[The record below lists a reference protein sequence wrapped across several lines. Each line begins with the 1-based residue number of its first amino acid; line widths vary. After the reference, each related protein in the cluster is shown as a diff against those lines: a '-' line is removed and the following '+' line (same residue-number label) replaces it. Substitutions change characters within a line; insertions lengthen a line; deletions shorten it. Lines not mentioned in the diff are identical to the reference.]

1 MIFCIKLYHLTKN
14 FLAQFAL
21 LSFILEQLIFISA
34 ATAQTLPITSDGS
47 TNTQVTQTA
56 SGIDQINIAA
66 PNSSGLSHNKFT
78 DYNVNSAGQIINNFS
93 SSSNNA
99 LTSTQIGGLVTA
111 NPNLVN
117 SGSAKIILNEVT
129 SGNVSQ
135 LLGYTEIAG
144 TKADLILANPNG
156 IACSGCGFINTAR
169 LLMVAGSSDFDSLG
183 NLGFNLK
190 EQANPN
196 LYVPL
201 ITVEGLGLDISRT
214 SSTDI
219 IASSVKLLSS
229 IYGSDNTALTI
240 KTGIGRYDFTNKE
253 ITGDNTQNN
262 TQAVFAIDA
271 SSIAKIQSGQIYLIA
286 TKKGVGVNMATEILA
301 SSTINIDANGDVYYS
316 KISAGESANLK
327 STATIQ
333 SIDSD
338 SEISAPS
345 LTIQASEFKN
355 LGSNS
360 ANNLNIQNSDTLT
373 NFGIIESLTLKLSN
387 ISNINNSG
395 SIFGQNSLNISGA
408 NLTNNSAARI
418 YSPVDYKI
426 ALTGFLTNSGLIN
439 SASNL
444 TINSNQLIN
453 NSEISA
459 KNNLTLSTTTSATNS
474 GNLIAV
480 KDLNFTANS
489 FTNSASIKS
498 SGASIFNLSSLTN
511 NKNSSIYADTTL
523 TLNLSSDLT
532 NSGSISAQRNLTVTG
547 SSNITN
553 SNKILSNSDINI
565 SAASFTN
572 NQNAIISSLAK
583 TLTITLTSNLQNDGN
598 LNSET
603 DLTFSSNSFS
613 NSGKII
619 AGKTLQTKAE
629 NSDEITV
636 SIASLGNLSIASKNS
651 FTNSGNL
658 QSTKNSKLNSGEV
671 FSNSGNIFS
680 YANLTI
686 SSTNFDNLAKVSG
699 YLNNSGEIS
708 TTSAANLTF
717 SNVINSNKILAN
729 SSLTI
734 NSASINNSSANSILA
749 SVNQDLNL
757 NITDF
762 LTNFGTIFAKTDL
775 TLASEI
781 QLNNFDN
788 SGSISFN
795 KLANSKSELK
805 VTDFINSG
813 KFYSNSTEDSLT
825 INSSNSFTNSNKL
838 SSGKNLTIN
847 FSGSFDNFANLS
859 AANNLTLSS
868 KSLSNNLTNSGQI
881 SALNDLT
888 IDTKSKISN
897 LGNILANNQIN
908 IAAINLNNGSSVNA
922 NAVISSLNGATTLT
936 TSSDINNYGEISS
949 KTALSLN
956 AVNLF
961 NYSNIIAATTL
972 TVDNFGLI
980 NNLGNFQSADSTTLT
995 STSLTNSGKIY
1006 SKSKSEITN
1015 SSDLT
1020 NYGNIYAENSV
1031 TVTSKNLINQTGAI
1045 LSANQNLTATTTNDI
1060 TNSGSIA
1067 ASNNLTLTA
1076 KNLTNSNLLQSGNNT
1091 KVTLTGNLTN
1101 NSKST
1106 IYSGNDLEIKT
1117 TGTSSSIDNSG
1128 SFSAISAAT
1137 FTSKT
1142 FINSNSILANNSLTV
1157 NSNSITNNSNSNL
1170 ASINQNLNLNITDFL
1185 TNFGTISAKT
1195 NLTLGSETQLNNFNN
1210 SGSIS
1215 FNKLTSTNSEL
1226 KVTDFTNSG
1235 NFYSNSTADS
1245 LIITSSNSFTNS
1257 GKINSASSLNL
1268 NSKNL
1273 DNSGQISSLGS
1284 LTIIDSATIT
1294 NSKQILASG
1303 ALTITA
1309 QNLNSSADSIANLAI
1324 ASLSDSLTLNIIN
1337 QLTNSGQLSSS
1348 SDLKITANNFI
1359 NNSNANVLAGAKLD
1373 IKTNSALNNSDNSI
1387 VNSGNFQSVFSTTL
1401 SSASL
1406 NNSGSIKSFAT
1417 ATINIASINNQDNAV
1432 IFSSSDAEIAANI
1445 SLTNSGSIL
1454 SSAILTITSAKTINN
1469 NQIYAVGNLTLN
1481 LTNTLTNNSSASLT
1495 SLGNLTINSSSS
1507 VTNYNQIASN
1517 SNIEITATSLTN
1529 SNKIQSNGNLTF
1541 NLGTLSN
1548 SKNIISAGTF
1558 TTTTSGSTSNSGTL
1572 QSGDKFTINATS
1584 LTNLANSLILSAK
1597 DLNITSNA
1605 IINQNTKPSTSTITS
1620 GIVSANGAIT
1630 IKTDNFNNSSGI
1642 VAGKSTTLSA
1652 LSAASVNLNNASG
1665 VFISTA
1671 AILLNLGNLN
1681 YTITGTVTASNVDI
1695 TANNITNQGNV
1706 TASDYIK
1713 LNATG
1718 AAGVVDDGNITNE
1731 YVGGNSSV
1739 LASLSAGTYISL
1751 TAKNNIN
1758 NYATIQGSTDT
1769 TLTATNGSI
1778 NNYSTGKITGG
1789 SGTTTIN
1796 ATNNAFNNI
1805 DSKSL
1810 VTANKNAIF
1819 NVKNLN
1825 NNGEISAANDITTN
1839 ITNNL
1844 NNNATALIWSGN
1856 DATFNVAN
1864 NFTNSQ
1870 AEIYANRN
1878 LTIQKNSS
1886 SDSSLNKTASVQ
1898 NVSGNIQ
1905 TYAGDIIIKTSSLE
1919 NERSES
1925 PIIQLIQPSD
1935 YSYPNLVKWTNHDLY
1950 KWTDLAYSYCDGNY
1964 CERKRYYAY
1973 SASPDNINSVSA
1985 NISSGGNLTLD
1996 SYYILNEIS
2005 NIDAK
2010 LNINIFT
2017 QNLINRSI
2025 SYDGWKWN
2033 YITSEGKV
2041 FNEYNQISDPLYKR
2055 NFYSYIKSGAS
2066 LTITKNNTDATE
2078 SFIKNDNNIQTNTNI
2093 EGASYKSQ
2101 STKINKIDIYTLGQ
2115 TGIINV
2121 DLSSITSAI
2130 SNNRSSTSGSS
2141 YSVSGS
2147 ASNNNAANQVSSQNV
2162 KKGSASNLSATSSK
2176 LDATTSDTEVSEV
2189 DSKTITKNNVS
2200 DSNTDSTATPTTSDT
2215 IFLGNFKINLDP
2227 AATTPLIESRS
2238 QFTDISK
2245 FFGSEYYFNQLGL
2258 NGKKVLGDIE
2268 HQIRNPNPNQ
2278 GNNDKVVRMLGD
2290 AFVEN
2295 KLITDQLKNLTNDSL
2310 LLSKSTSDATAQVK
2324 ELLDNSVTELTRLG
2338 LDAEEIAT
2346 KGLTTAQANLLTKD
2360 IVTFELTSVNGI
2372 EVLAPKIY
2380 LSLDTRNRLLGNDS
2394 GLASNS
2400 TIFAGT
2406 NLTINAPTANLLNS
2420 GSIIAGNNLTLN
2432 VGSLTSESL
2441 NSNLSN
2447 ASMLDLAKIKAG
2459 NDLTITTNNI
2469 AIPTLISASV
2479 IANSLSPTLTSSGIT
2494 LNNTYLSSGGTTL
2507 LNSVGDINISN
2518 DKNLTLTALSASIPT
2533 LSSLSSFSAARSL
2546 SSIKDDAAAQRSA
2559 LTFNSGSD
2567 IEITSLGSINI
2578 ANNYTNT
2585 GGSIF
2590 MTAVNNINNSN
2601 FTVKASDN
2609 VVMEANN
2616 INNIATNNN
2625 SNETKIEAGNIVSL
2639 NATKD
2644 TNGNGGN
2651 ITNIGATISG
2661 GSLVYLTA
2669 DNNITNKALIEYN
2682 INGQTSYSSG
2692 LSNTQTAA
2700 DFTNT
2705 TLDNTGIST
2714 SDTNV
2719 LNSNANLIRS
2729 NLIEQG
2735 NITSGGNLVLVAGNN
2750 INNIGSN
2757 ITAEGSTY
2765 LESTNGNI
2773 NITTSELRDSTVT
2786 SWGGKKKGGTSTT
2799 DNTINLSSEIS
2810 SGGTLELA
2818 SGTDINIKGSDL
2830 TTTNSGSNI
2839 TLTAANDV
2847 NITAA
2852 QDTKYSQTQSWKK
2865 GTTVSK
2871 SSTSMDQTITNVK
2884 SELSSAGDISINSDA
2899 DINLIGAK
2907 LSAINATLNAG
2918 DNINIYSVADQ
2929 HYSYSASS
2937 KSRSFAEITKYVA
2950 PQIKLAN
2957 DLFEVLPVPVLSNIS
2972 ALENS
2977 LANGNISASS
2987 NLNEKQTITNQGSD
3001 ISLTGNLTITANS
3014 DLNIAGSKLSGSSA
3028 DISSTT
3034 GDINIYNVKD
3044 SEYSRSE
3051 SNKSTTT
3058 LSSVASGLIQTA
3070 AASISSVFTWF
3081 DPTLT
3086 PDQRLDKLKEH
3097 REQSSEI
3104 PQKQELHQKENM
3116 DETIVA
3122 SGLTFANITIN
3133 SSKDTNITSS
3143 NLTTTSGDLNIISG
3157 SSGSGSTNILTATEN
3172 DYSFSYD
3179 MKKTPTIAAALSNS
3193 VAKVATDLTPSI
3205 GHSKSDNTKSNNA
3218 INELVYDKDSSKF
3231 DNSTST
3237 NIASNLISAAD
3248 LNITSQNNNLISGSA
3263 LSATNINLTATDG
3276 ATTITSVADSSS
3288 NSSEIIS
3295 QDYKDFK
3302 LAYDRG
3308 RASANANSK
3317 VEESTSTTATS
3328 TQKSSTLDALGNISI
3343 TSKKDLNIL
3352 SSDLT
3357 ADSGAISLTSSEGN
3371 VNILALSN
3379 TTSTTSETK
3388 IGTQTLS
3395 AGVGN
3400 NFVDTAYA
3408 EKDALDAI
3416 KAVADAKNNLNHMET
3431 LKANGQAEESA
3442 VEDAK
3447 INLGIAT
3454 ANLALA
3460 EVKLAA
3466 SAAKSVSSAAT
3477 LGFYA
3482 DLQLTIAGSKTN
3494 SNITSS
3500 TAVASNINSSG
3511 NIVIKSGLDLL
3522 NNDSDLLAGTV
3533 GNTTITGSNIASTS
3547 GDIDITSKNNTIINA
3562 SKDTYNSSTKSSS
3575 WSESITLASST
3586 VGAKQLD
3593 AAIQSAQLALN
3604 LAMNKAKGDTSSTT
3618 YKNSNLTAENGS
3630 ININSLGTTSSGTQT
3645 GGDTTIS
3652 GANLLASN
3660 VTINSQGD
3668 LTVESLQDSYKDKS
3682 KSFGMNL
3689 GLSGGSGGGSVSA
3702 GINYSSSKTDRVWTD
3717 NQTSILGT
3725 NSVTINTDDNTNI
3738 KGAVI
3743 ANSTNGIIGENAIDG
3758 GNLTLN
3764 TNTLTFENLF
3774 DHEYSQSTG
3783 AGFSTSI
3790 GIGANNSNGQGT
3802 ASSSNPN
3809 QQNNFYPSGSTTISA
3824 QNSGYKKE
3832 QTTFATI
3839 GLGDITTK
3847 ATLTFDA
3854 DGNLTSSAGGTLLS
3868 SSDSSLANLNRD
3880 ANNSQVIT
3888 KDTITNALNASI
3900 TIDNRLIGA
3909 AFGNEASQTSL
3920 KNDQKNLGH
3929 NLAVTTGGQI
3939 DLAKKVWASPNTAL
3953 SASWGLLGVTVGA
3966 MMGRDVA
3973 ITFNHNAIQFEG
3985 SPLVSR
3991 AFTLGNAT
3999 NYPTVG
4005 ANDGGPD
4012 SPLKESYTYI
4022 FKKAKIGDHEEPH
4035 TYQAEQLGTLF
4046 LPAYIIRGVIG
4057 NYQAGQS
4064 IFSMPNS
4071 KYNPYEIEA
4080 DNHGKTKE

>member
-21 LSFILEQLIFISA
+21 SIFILEQFIFIPA
-34 ATAQTLPITSDGS
+34 ATAQNLPIIADGS

-56 SGIDQINIAA
+56 SGIDQVNIAA

-93 SSSNNA
+93 SSGNNA
-99 LTSTQIGGLVTA
+99 LASTQIGGLVTA

-117 SGSAKIILNEVT
+117 SGSATIILNEVT

-135 LLGYTEIAG
+135 LLGYSEIAG

-169 LLMVAGSSDFDSLG
+169 LLMVAGSSDFDING

-190 EQANPN
+190 EQVDPN

-201 ITVEGLGLDISRT
+201 ITVDGLGLDVSRT

-240 KTGIGRYDFTNKE
+240 QSGSGKYDFTNKE
-253 ITGDNTQNN
+253 ITGNNTQNN

-271 SSIAKIQSGQIYLIA
+271 SSLAKIQSGQIYLIA
-286 TKKGVGVNMATEILA
+286 TKKGVGVNMAAEIMA

-316 KISAGESANLK
+316 KISAGERATLK
-327 STATIQ
+327 SSATIQ

-355 LGSNS
+355 LGSTS
-360 ANNLNIQNSDTLT
+360 ANNLKIQNSDTLT
-373 NFGIIESLTLKLSN
+373 NFGTIESLALKLSN
-387 ISNINNSG
+387 IININNSG

-408 NLTNNSAARI
+408 NLVNNSAAKI
-418 YSPVDYKI
+418 YSPVDYTI
-426 ALTGFLTNSGLIN
+426 ALTGFLNNSGLIN
-439 SASNL
+439 SANNL

-489 FTNSASIKS
+489 FTNSASLKS

-511 NKNSSIYADTTL
+511 NKNSSIYADNTL

-532 NSGSISAQRNLTVTG
+532 NSGSISTQSNLTVTG
-547 SSNITN
+547 SSNIAN
-553 SNKILSNSDINI
+553 SNEILSNSDINI
-565 SAASFTN
+565 SAASLTN
-572 NQNAIISSLAK
+572 SQNAIISSLAK
-583 TLTITLTSNLQNDGN
+583 TLTITLTDNLQNDGN

-603 DLTFSSNSFS
+603 DLTFSSNSVS

-619 AGKTLQTKAE
+619 
-629 NSDEITV
+629 
-636 SIASLGNLSIASKNS
+636 
-651 FTNSGNL
+651 
-658 QSTKNSKLNSGEV
+658 
-671 FSNSGNIFS
+671 
-680 YANLTI
+680 
-686 SSTNFDNLAKVSG
+686 
-699 YLNNSGEIS
+699 
-708 TTSAANLTF
+708 
-717 SNVINSNKILAN
+717 AN

-734 NSASINNSSANSILA
+734 NSASINNNSANSILA

-762 LTNFGTIFAKTDL
+762 LTNFGTIFAKT
-775 TLASEI
+775 
-781 QLNNFDN
+781 
-788 SGSISFN
+788 
-795 KLANSKSELK
+795 
-805 VTDFINSG
+805 
-813 KFYSNSTEDSLT
+813 
-825 INSSNSFTNSNKL
+825 
-838 SSGKNLTIN
+838 
-847 FSGSFDNFANLS
+847 
-859 AANNLTLSS
+859 
-868 KSLSNNLTNSGQI
+868 
-881 SALNDLT
+881 
-888 IDTKSKISN
+888 
-897 LGNILANNQIN
+897 
-908 IAAINLNNGSSVNA
+908 
-922 NAVISSLNGATTLT
+922 
-936 TSSDINNYGEISS
+936 
-949 KTALSLN
+949 
-956 AVNLF
+956 
-961 NYSNIIAATTL
+961 
-972 TVDNFGLI
+972 
-980 NNLGNFQSADSTTLT
+980 
-995 STSLTNSGKIY
+995 
-1006 SKSKSEITN
+1006 
-1015 SSDLT
+1015 
-1020 NYGNIYAENSV
+1020 
-1031 TVTSKNLINQTGAI
+1031 
-1045 LSANQNLTATTTNDI
+1045 
-1060 TNSGSIA
+1060 
-1067 ASNNLTLTA
+1067 
-1076 KNLTNSNLLQSGNNT
+1076 
-1091 KVTLTGNLTN
+1091 
-1101 NSKST
+1101 
-1106 IYSGNDLEIKT
+1106 
-1117 TGTSSSIDNSG
+1117 
-1128 SFSAISAAT
+1128 
-1137 FTSKT
+1137 
-1142 FINSNSILANNSLTV
+1142 
-1157 NSNSITNNSNSNL
+1157 
-1170 ASINQNLNLNITDFL
+1170 
-1185 TNFGTISAKT
+1185 

-1215 FNKLTSTNSEL
+1215 FNKLTNANSEL
-1226 KVTDFTNSG
+1226 KAANFTNSG

-1245 LIITSSNSFTNS
+1245 LVISSSNSFTNS

-1273 DNSGQISSLGS
+1273 DNSGQISSLES

-1309 QNLNSSADSIANLAI
+1309 QNLSSSADSIANLAI
-1324 ASLSDSLTLNIIN
+1324 ASLSNSLTLNIIN

-1387 VNSGNFQSVFSTTL
+1387 VNLGNFQSLFSTNL
-1401 SSASL
+1401 NSASL

-1417 ATINIASINNQDNAV
+1417 ATINIASINNQANAV
-1432 IFSSSDAEIAANI
+1432 IFSSSDAEITANI

-1495 SLGNLTINSSSS
+1495 SLDNLTINSDSS

-1584 LTNLANSLILSAK
+1584 LTNLDNSLILSAQ
-1597 DLNITSNA
+1597 DLSISSNA

-1620 GIVSANGAIT
+1620 GIVSANGAII

-1642 VAGKSTTLSA
+1642 VAGKSTTLNA

-1665 VFISTA
+1665 AFISTA

-1731 YVGGNSSV
+1731 YVGGNTSV

-1769 TLTATNGSI
+1769 TLTATNGNV
-1778 NNYSTGKITGG
+1778 NNYSTGKIAGG

-1810 VTANKNAIF
+1810 VTANKNVIF

-1844 NNNATALIWSGN
+1844 NNNSTALIWSGN

-1864 NFTNSQ
+1864 NFSNNS
-1870 AEIYANRN
+1870 ATVYANRN
-1878 LTIQKNSS
+1878 LTIQKNNS

-1919 NERSES
+1919 NKRSES
-1925 PIIQLIQPSD
+1925 PIIQLIQPSS
-1935 YSYPNLVKWTNHDLY
+1935 YSYPNLIKWTNHDLY
-1950 KWTDLAYSYCDGNY
+1950 KWTNLVYSYCDGNY

-1996 SYYILNEIS
+1996 SHYILNEIS

-2010 LNINIFT
+2010 LNINILT

-2033 YITSEGKV
+2033 YITSDGKV

-2066 LTITKNNTDATE
+2066 LIITKNNTDATE
-2078 SFIKNDNNIQTNTNI
+2078 SFIKNDNNIQTNTNV

-2101 STKINKIDIYTLGQ
+2101 STNINKIDIYNLGQ

-2130 SNNRSSTSGSS
+2130 SNNGSSTSGSN
-2141 YSVSGS
+2141 YRI
-2147 ASNNNAANQVSSQNV
+2147 SSKPN
-2162 KKGSASNLSATSSK
+2162 ATS
-2176 LDATTSDTEVSEV
+2176 SDTEVSE
-2189 DSKTITKNNVS
+2189 S
-2200 DSNTDSTATPTTSDT
+2200 DSNTSTTEITITDSTATPTTSDT
-2215 IFLGNFKINLDP
+2215 IFLGNFKINLNP

-2238 QFTDISK
+2238 QFADISK
-2245 FFGSEYYFNQLGL
+2245 FFGSQYYFNQLGL
-2258 NGKKVLGDIE
+2258 NGEKVLGDIE
-2268 HQIRNPNPNQ
+2268 RQIRNPNPNQ
-2278 GNNDKVVRMLGD
+2278 GNNDKVIRMLGD

-2310 LLSKSTSDATAQVK
+2310 FLSKSTTDATSQVK
-2324 ELLDNSVTELTRLG
+2324 ELLDNSVIELTRLG

-2346 KGLTTAQANLLTKD
+2346 KGLTNAQANLLIKD

-2380 LSLDTRNRLLGNDS
+2380 LSLDTRKRLLGNDS
-2394 GLASNS
+2394 ALASNS

-2406 NLTINAPTANLLNS
+2406 NLTINAPTAHLLNS
-2420 GSIIAGNNLTLN
+2420 GSIIAGNNSTLN
-2432 VGSLTSESL
+2432 IGSLTSQSL
-2441 NSNLSN
+2441 NSNLRN
-2447 ASMLDLAKIKAG
+2447 ASMLDFAKIKAG

-2469 AIPTLISASV
+2469 AIPTSISTSV
-2479 IANSLSPTLTSSGIT
+2479 IANSLSPTLTSSGII
-2494 LNNTYLSSGGTTL
+2494 LNNTYLSSGGTTS

-2518 DKNLTLTALSASIPT
+2518 DKNLTLTALSASIPN
-2533 LSSLSSFSAARSL
+2533 LSSLSSSSAARFL

-2578 ANNYTNT
+2578 ANNHTNT

-2601 FTVKASDN
+2601 FSVKASDN
-2609 VVMEANN
+2609 VFMEANN

-2625 SNETKIEAGNIVSL
+2625 SSETKIEAGNILSL

-2644 TNGNGGN
+2644 TDGNGGN

-2661 GSLVYLTA
+2661 GSLVYLA
-2669 DNNITNKALIEYN
+2669 AKNNITNKALIEYN

-2692 LSNTQTAA
+2692 LSSAQTAT

-2705 TLDNTGIST
+2705 TLNNTGISS

-2729 NLIEQG
+2729 NLIEQS
-2735 NITSGGNLVLVAGNN
+2735 NITSGGNLVLVASNN

-2757 ITAEGSTY
+2757 ITVDGSAYIEATK
-2765 LESTNGNI
+2765 GNI
-2773 NITTSELRDSTVT
+2773 NITTSELRDRTVK

-2799 DNTINLSSEIS
+2799 DNTTNFGSEIS

-2830 TTTNSGSNI
+2830 TTINSGSNI
-2839 TLTAANDV
+2839 TLAAANDV
-2847 NITAA
+2847 NIIAA

-2907 LSAINATLNAG
+2907 LSAINATLKAG

-2957 DLFEVLPVPVLSNIS
+2957 DLFEALPVPVLSNIS

-2977 LANGNISASS
+2977 LANGNINASS
-2987 NLNEKQTITNQGSD
+2987 NLKEKQIITNQGSD

-3086 PDQRLDKLKEH
+3086 PDQRLDKLKEN
-3097 REQSSEI
+3097 REQSSKI

-3116 DETIVA
+3116 DETIIA

-3143 NLTTTSGDLNIISG
+3143 NLTTTSGDLNITSG
-3157 SSGSGSTNILTATEN
+3157 SSGSGSTNILTAIKN

-3179 MKKTPTIAAALSNS
+3179 MKKTPTIVAALSNS
-3193 VAKVATDLTPSI
+3193 VAKVATNLTPNI
-3205 GHSKSDNTKSNNA
+3205 GHSKSDNTKSNNG

-3231 DNSTST
+3231 NNSTST
-3237 NIASNLISAAD
+3237 NIASNLISATD

-3263 LSATNINLTATDG
+3263 LSATNINLNATDG
-3276 ATTITSVADSSS
+3276 ATIITSVANSSS

-3317 VEESTSTTATS
+3317 VEESTSSTTTS
-3328 TQKSSTLDALGNISI
+3328 NQKSSTLNALGNISI

-3352 SSDLT
+3352 SSNLT

-3408 EKDALDAI
+3408 EKDALDAM
-3416 KAVADAKNNLNHMET
+3416 KAVADAKKNLNHMKT

-3460 EVKLAA
+3460 ELKLAA
-3466 SAAKSVSSAAT
+3466 SAAKSASSTAT

-3494 SNITSS
+3494 TNVTSS

-3511 NIVIKSGLDLL
+3511 NIVIKSGLNLL
-3522 NNDSDLLAGTV
+3522 NNDVDLLARTA
-3533 GNTTITGSNIASTS
+3533 GNTTITGSNIVSTS

-3562 SKDTYNSSTKSSS
+3562 SKDNYNSSTKSKS

-3586 VGAKQLD
+3586 AGAKQLD

-3604 LAMNKAKGDTSSTT
+3604 LAMSKAKGDTSSTT
-3618 YKNSNLTAENGS
+3618 YNNSNLTAENGS
-3630 ININSLGTTSSGTQT
+3630 ININSLGTTSSGTQVA
-3645 GGDTTIS
+3645 GNTTIS

-3660 VTINSQGD
+3660 LTINSQGD
-3668 LTVESLQDSYKDKS
+3668 LTIESLQNSYSNKS

-3689 GLSGGSGGGSVSA
+3689 GLSGGLGGGSVSA

-3725 NSVTINTDDNTNI
+3725 NSITINTGDNTNI

-3743 ANSTNGIIGENAIDG
+3743 ANSTNGVITQNAIDG
-3758 GNLTLN
+3758 SNLTIN
-3764 TNTLTFENLF
+3764 TRSLTFKNLF

-3790 GIGANNSNGQGT
+3790 GYGANNSNGQGT

-3809 QQNNFYPSGSTTISA
+3809 QQNNFYPKGSTTISA

-3839 GLGDITTK
+3839 GLGDITTN

-3854 DGNLTSSAGGTLLS
+3854 DGNLTSSTGGILLS
-3868 SSDSSLANLNRD
+3868 SSESSLANLNREV
-3880 ANNSQVIT
+3880 NNSQVIT

-3900 TIDNRLIGA
+3900 AIDNRLIGA
-3909 AFGNEASQTSL
+3909 ALGDEASQTSL

-3939 DLAKKVWASPNTAL
+3939 DLAKKVWASPNTVL
-3953 SASWGLLGVTVGA
+3953 SVSWGLLGVTAGA
-3966 MMGRDVA
+3966 MIGRDVA
-3973 ITFNHNAIQFEG
+3973 ITFDHNAIQFEG

-3991 AFTLGNAT
+3991 AFTLGNAI

-4005 ANDGGPD
+4005 SNEGGPAAILD
-4012 SPLKESYTYI
+4012 RSYTGDFYN
-4022 FKKAKIGDHEEPH
+4022 AKIGDHEEPH
-4035 TYQAEQLGTLF
+4035 TYQGENLGPFF
-4046 LPAYIIRGVIG
+4046 LPVYVARGMIG

-4080 DNHGKTKE
+4080 DNHARTKE